1 MKFIYVTILLIL
13 GLGLFCQTKEE
24 NQFVKKNERSNFVKQ
39 KTAFIDSVFRQ
50 LPDSKNEK
58 AYMSAFWATELM
70 LRKSEKA
77 KSNLNYALRNF
88 SLFSDNFKRLI
99 LQNTYSLYPV
109 EFVHEIDSLQNTE
122 QNDKRFCIMS
132 NYLIRENS
140 VEIGKCIEN
149 MKHRFPAWNE
159 NPILTAFVIEHSYQ
173 QPLTNKQIEELITFR
188 KAKKEATIFIFLKK
202 DRDIPGIAMILDGNG
217 NFLKVKNDTLKIRL
231 LARSITNISG
241 YITNGNTPTGVYSV
255 QGFGKSDNIFIG
267 KTATINTVLP
277 YEINLTEFS
286 HGKMNNEWS
295 LEAYNRFFPDSWQN
309 FTGKNMAYYAG
320 KAGRS
325 EIIIHGTTI
334 DTDFYKDQRF
344 YPFTPSLGCL
354 CTLERWDDKT
364 GNMIESEQKKLVE
377 ALKENKIEKAFMY
390 VIEK

>member
-1 MKFIYVTILLIL
+1 MKFIYVTILFVL
-13 GLGLFCQTKEE
+13 GLGVFCQAKEQ
-24 NQFVKKNERSNFVKQ
+24 NQFVKKTERSNFVKQ
-39 KTAFIDSVFRQ
+39 KTTFIDSVFQQ
-50 LPDSKNEK
+50 LPNKNNEK
-58 AYMSAFWATELM
+58 AYESAFWATELM

-77 KSNLNYALRNF
+77 KSNLKYALQNF

-99 LQNTYSLYPV
+99 LQNVYSLYPV
-109 EFVHEIDSLQNTE
+109 EFIHEMDSLQNTE
-122 QNDKRFCIMS
+122 RKDKCFCIMS

-140 VEIGKCIEN
+140 QKREICLEN
-149 MKHRFPAWNE
+149 MKHSFPAWNE
-159 NPILTAFVIEHSYQ
+159 NPILTAFIIEHSNQ
-173 QPLTNKQIEELITFR
+173 LPLTNKQEEDLIAFR
-188 KAKKEATIFIFLKK
+188 KTKKEATIFVYVKK
-202 DRDIPGIAMILDGNG
+202 DRDIPAIAMILDRFGH
-217 NFLKVKNDTLKIRL
+217 FLKEKNDTLKIRL
-231 LARSITNISG
+231 LARSITNMSG
-241 YITNGNTPTGVYSV
+241 YLTNGNTPTGVFSV
-255 QGFGKSDNIFIG
+255 QGFGFSDNVFIG
-267 KTATINTVLP
+267 KTPTINTVLP

-295 LEAYNRFFPDSWQN
+295 LEAYNRFFPESWQS

-334 DTDFYKDQRF
+334 DTDFYKEQRY